1 MLRKTSLA
9 VLVGLSFSSLAT
21 VEEGFRQHDAH
32 VHGQVEFNV
41 AQDGHDL
48 LIEIT
53 APGADVVGFEHA
65 PENAEQEQRLQKS
78 IALLQQADQIVT
90 LNAKAKCQIEKV
102 DVAHT
107 LAGDE
112 HHHDHHDADEHEH
125 EHEHEHHEG
134 DKHDHEKHHDDH
146 DHDHDHDHDS
156 HGAFT
161 VQYQYHCD
169 NLAELSTLDTQWFSH
184 FAATQSITAN
194 VLTDKKQSATQLSAE
209 NARISLK

>member
-21 VEEGFRQHDAH
+21 AEEGFRQHDAH

-112 HHHDHHDADEHEH
+112 HHHDHHDADV
-125 EHEHEHHEG
+125 HEHHEG
-134 DKHDHEKHHDDH
+134 DKHDHEKHHD
-146 DHDHDHDHDS
+146 DHDHDS

-209 NARISLK
+209 NAQISLK